1 MSIFSAFPLP
11 RSWLSPAIDNTNR
24 NHLRKGTKMA
34 QITID
39 TEKMSEVTMGS
50 NVKAV
55 MEGDL
60 LILVVDTTKDLGV
73 SSTGKMRAC
82 GNTGGF
88 QGLPGGL
95 KGNVYIGRKI

>member
-1 MSIFSAFPLP
+1 
-11 RSWLSPAIDNTNR
+11 
-24 NHLRKGTKMA
+24 MA

-39 TEKMSEVTMGS
+39 TDKMPEVTMGS
-50 NVKAV
+50 NVKV
-55 MEGDL
+55 EMQGDL
-60 LILVVDTTKDLGV
+60 IILVIDTTKDLGV

-95 KGNVYIGRKI
+95 KANVYVGKKVG

>member
-1 MSIFSAFPLP
+1 
-11 RSWLSPAIDNTNR
+11 
-24 NHLRKGTKMA
+24 MA
-34 QITID
+34 QFTID
-39 TEKMSEVTMGS
+39 PDKMPEVTMGS

-60 LILVVDTTKDLGV
+60 LILVIDTTKDLGV

-88 QGLPGGL
+88 QGMPGGL
-95 KGNVYIGRKI
+95 KGNVYVGKKVG